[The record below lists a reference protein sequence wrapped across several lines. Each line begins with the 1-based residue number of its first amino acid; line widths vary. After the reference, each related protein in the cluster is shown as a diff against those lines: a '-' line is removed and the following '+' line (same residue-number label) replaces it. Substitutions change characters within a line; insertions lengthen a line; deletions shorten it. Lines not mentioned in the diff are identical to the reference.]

1 MDFDASSRDDEM
13 SQIKKFKVH
22 VPSSESIIFIELKM
36 ANCYS
41 LESVVKHNGMSRF
54 IIGVNTL

>member
-36 ANCYS
+36 ANRYS